1 MPKFLIEVPH
11 EEEPVACAQAV
22 QFFLTSGS
30 HFLANADW
38 GCLDGEHKAWMIVD
52 VPTREDAQGI
62 VPPSF
67 REGARIVRLNRFEMD
82 DVDEVLRQHQ
92 G

>member
-11 EEEPVACAQAV
+11 DKEPVACARAV
-22 QFFLTSGS
+22 QFFLNSGS
-30 HFLANADW
+30 HFLANAEW

-52 VPTREDAQGI
+52 VPTREDAESI

-67 REGARIVRLNRFEMD
+67 RSEARIVRLNRFEMD
-82 DVDEVLRQHQ
+82 DLDEILSQHQ
-92 G
+92 A

>member
-11 EEEPVACAQAV
+11 DEEPVACARAV
-22 QFFLTSGS
+22 QFFLNSGS

-52 VPTREDAQGI
+52 VPAREDAESI

-67 REGARIVRLNRFEMD
+67 RAGARIVRLNRFEMD
-82 DVDEVLRQHQ
+82 DIDEALRQHQ
-92 G
+92 A